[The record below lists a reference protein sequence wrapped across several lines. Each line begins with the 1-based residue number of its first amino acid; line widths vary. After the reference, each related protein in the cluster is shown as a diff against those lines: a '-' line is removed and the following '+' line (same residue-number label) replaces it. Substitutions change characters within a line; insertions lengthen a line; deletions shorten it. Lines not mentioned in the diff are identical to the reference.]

1 MRLVSKVKRAS
12 TTLSLTIET
21 VSYFNIVNHREFL
34 IFRIM
39 EMKHKTIIGAG
50 VLIAMFVFSQCT
62 HKTTPVKSKVPE
74 KVNAVK
80 KSGVISLSLKNAE
93 NFDNFYQRFHK
104 DSLFQISRVKF
115 PLKGQQVR
123 MTGASNW
130 KKENWLMIKAKAGE
144 IDRTLYN
151 VKTLKKD
158 DSYFEGIYCKNCVFT
173 FEMEYKLINGK
184 WFLVYLKEKDE

>member
-1 MRLVSKVKRAS
+1 
-12 TTLSLTIET
+12 
-21 VSYFNIVNHREFL
+21 
-34 IFRIM
+34 M
-39 EMKHKTIIGAG
+39 EMRYKTIIWAG
-50 VLIAMFVFSQCT
+50 IISIIIVFSQCT
-62 HKTTPVKSKVPE
+62 HKANPLKVKESPKE
-74 KVNAVK
+74 QNVN
-80 KSGVISLSLKNAE
+80 KSVVISLSLKNAE